1 MSKRKK
7 RGPTRPRAAT
17 VGQRAGARGAASG
30 GGAATLVR
38 PRPVK
43 PGIVSLRRTVPP
55 EIVRPEYALS
65 GEPAPHK
72 GSNVQPPEVVERM
85 RHAGAVAAEVL
96 LAVGEMIE
104 PGMTTDEVDVFVHE
118 RCLAAGAYPS
128 TLNYRGYPK
137 SVCTSVNEVIC
148 HGIPDSRPLEPGDI
162 VNIDFTAY
170 IGGVHGDTSFMVLVG
185 EVDEDS
191 LRLVRGTREAM
202 YRAIDACGPGK
213 PFNAIGA
220 AIETHAKANRLGV
233 VREFIGHGIGE
244 TFHTSLQIPHY
255 YEPRLTKPME
265 PGMTF
270 TIEPMLT
277 LGSPKLHLWDD
288 DWTAVTRDGSRS
300 AQYEHTVL
308 ITDDGYELLT
318 LTADGRCAADVFAP

>member
-1 MSKRKK
+1 MTKRKK
-7 RGPTRPRAAT
+7 RGPTRPNS
-17 VGQRAGARGAASG
+17 RGG
-30 GGAATLVR
+30 VATLVR

-43 PGIVSLRRTVPP
+43 PGIVSLRRSVPDG
-55 EIVRPEYALS
+55 ITLPEYARS
-65 GEPAPHK
+65 GEPAPPK
-72 GSNVQPPEVVERM
+72 GSDIQTPEVIEAM
-85 RHAGAVAAEVL
+85 RHAGALAAEVL
-96 LAVGEMIE
+96 IAVGEMVG
-104 PGMTTDEVDVFVHE
+104 PGVTTDEIDVFVHD
-118 RCLAAGAYPS
+118 RCVAAGAYPS

-148 HGIPDSRPLEPGDI
+148 HGIPDSRPLEDGDI
-162 VNIDFTAY
+162 MNVDFTAY

-191 LRLVRGTREAM
+191 LRLARGTREAM
-202 YRAIDACGPGK
+202 YRAIDACAPGK

-220 AIETHAKANRLGV
+220 AIESHAKANGLGV
-233 VREFIGHGIGE
+233 VREFIGHGVGQ

-255 YEPRLTKPME
+255 FEPRLTKKME

-308 ITDDGYELLT
+308 ITDDGHELLT
-318 LTADGRCAADVFAP
+318 VSTDGRCAADVFAP

>member
-1 MSKRKK
+1 MTKRKK
-7 RGPTRPRAAT
+7 RGPTRPNSR
-17 VGQRAGARGAASG
+17 

-38 PRPVK
+38 TRPVK
-43 PGIVSLRRTVPP
+43 PGIVSLRRSVP
-55 EIVRPEYALS
+55 EGIVRPEYALS
-65 GEPAPHK
+65 GEPSPPR
-72 GSNVQPPEVVERM
+72 GSDVQTPEVIEAM

-96 LAVGEMIE
+96 LAVGEMVG
-104 PGMTTDEVDVFVHE
+104 PGVTTDEIDAFVHD
-118 RCLAAGAYPS
+118 RCVAAGAYPS

-148 HGIPDSRPLEPGDI
+148 HGIPDSRPLEDGDI
-162 VNIDFTAY
+162 MNVDFTAY
-170 IGGVHGDTSFMVLVG
+170 VGGVHGDTSFMVLVG

-202 YRAIDACGPGK
+202 YRAIDACAPGK
-213 PFNAIGA
+213 PFNVIGA
-220 AIETHAKANRLGV
+220 AIETHAKANGLGV
-233 VREFIGHGIGE
+233 VREFIGHGVGQ

-255 YEPRLTKPME
+255 FEPRLTKKME

-277 LGSPKLHLWDD
+277 LGSPKLYLWDD

-300 AQYEHTVL
+300 AQYEHTVV

-318 LTADGRCAADVFAP
+318 VTADGRCAADVFAP